1 MIREYSKE
9 EKLAY
14 IEEFKSS
21 GMSQTRF
28 AREKG
33 IPDTTFRGWVGLNKS
48 STFGEIDLTQPNVS
62 NLSQELEEPKVETIV
77 FAKNDIRIE
86 LKEGF
91 DKQFLRKI
99 VEVLINDN

>member
-14 IEEFKSS
+14 IEEFKSI
-21 GMSQTRF
+21 GMIQTRF

-33 IPDTTFRGWVGLNKS
+33 IHDTTFRGWVGLNKS
-48 STFGEIDLTQPNVS
+48 STFGEIDLTQPNAS
-62 NLSQELEEPKVETIV
+62 NLSQELEETKVETIV
-77 FAKNDIRIE
+77 FANKDIRIE

-91 DKQFLRKI
+91 HKQFLRKI
-99 VEVLINDN
+99 VDLLINDN

>member
-1 MIREYSKE
+1 MVREYSKE

-14 IEEFKSS
+14 IEEFKLS

-48 STFGEIDLTQPNVS
+48 STFGEIDLTPSNVS
-62 NLSQELEEPKVETIV
+62 NISQELEQPKIKTIV
-77 FAKNDIRIE
+77 FAKDDIKIE

-99 VEVLINDN
+99 VEVLINDD